1 MMNFR
6 RGELVVEREGMI
18 NILGLCGEGGRER
31 EEGKETTVGG
41 REG

>member
-18 NILGLCGEGGRER
+18 NILWPCGEGGRV
-31 EEGKETTVGG
+31 VGFVWA
-41 REG
+41 